1 MLAPVK
7 LTLAA
12 TCHHHYHYHYHCHH
26 YHDLPHLPALGPG
39 VSALLQE
46 DLVPVLGDAERGG
59 EAAHGA
65 GRGAG
70 VLVLA
75 EAGVYD
81 DVRGDARPQCLLR
94 AAPARVQQLVF

>member
-1 MLAPVK
+1 M
-7 LTLAA
+7 T
-12 TCHHHYHYHYHCHH
+12 
-26 YHDLPHLPALGPG
+26 PHLPALGPG

-75 EAGVYD
+75 EAGVHD